1 MAGSYYIDN
10 SSKLYRDKVPSLTKI
25 TTWNDAEHFIGASR
39 LGAILM
45 MPWLNYY
52 NEKLYC
58 NRNKQTE
65 NKNRSI

>member
-25 TTWNDAEHFIGASR
+25 TTWNDAENFIGASR